1 MDAVLSLVLF
11 FAGIGLLW
19 GGTETVLRRVPRL
32 AGALRVSPLLVTALL
47 LAVMTSL
54 PEFCVSLLASLRGQ
68 AGAAVSNIVGS
79 NFVTLTFVAGL
90 CALWRPITV
99 GPSIR
104 ERESGW
110 MILSAALM
118 LVLALDGRL
127 SRWDGVVLLGAYVPY
142 FLGNLAE
149 AKRQRDGAGEGDG
162 STARF
167 SLLDG
172 VLFVVGVGMVVY
184 GAELI
189 VSHGGKLAMKM
200 GMNETLM
207 GATLYSFGTSLP
219 ELAIA
224 LGAVLKHQEDVTLGE
239 IYASNIFTGLAV
251 MGALCLVAPLPV
263 APLIVGRDLPLLVLA
278 GAMMQMFVTTGG
290 KFVRSEALAVIAL
303 YGLFLAAQF
312 GGFAVSLP

>member
-1 MDAVLSLVLF
+1 MDTILSVVLF

-54 PEFCVSLLASLRGQ
+54 PEFCVSLLASIRGQ

-127 SRWDGVVLLGAYVPY
+127 SRLDGLVLVGAYVPY
-142 FLGNLAE
+142 FMGNLAE
-149 AKRQRDGAGEGDG
+149 AKRQRGAGGT
-162 STARF
+162 TAAGRF
-167 SLLDG
+167 TFLDG
-172 VLFVVGVGMVVY
+172 VLFVAGVGMVVY

-189 VSHGGKLAMKM
+189 VANGGKLALRM

-207 GATLYSFGTSLP
+207 GATLFSFGTSLP

-224 LGAVLKHQEDVTLGE
+224 LGAVIKRQEDVTLGE

-263 APLIVGRDLPLLVLA
+263 APLIVSRDLPLLVLA
-278 GAMMQMFVTTGG
+278 GALMQMFVTTDGR
-290 KFVRSEALAVIAL
+290 FVRSEALAIIAL

-312 GGFAVSLP
+312 GGFTVSLP

>member
-1 MDAVLSLVLF
+1 MDSLLSLLLF
-11 FAGIGLLW
+11 FAGIALLW
-19 GGTETVLRRVPRL
+19 SGTEAVLRRVPRL
-32 AGALRVSPLLVTALL
+32 ASALRVSPLLVTALL

-68 AGAAVSNIVGS
+68 PSAAVSNIVGS

-90 CALWRPITV
+90 CALWRPISV

-110 MILSAALM
+110 MILSSAVL

-127 SRWDGVVLLGAYVPY
+127 SRLDGLILVAAYVPY
-142 FLGNLAE
+142 FCGNLAE
-149 AKRQRDGAGEGDG
+149 ARRQRGAAAADAPAG
-162 STARF
+162 RF
-167 SLLDG
+167 TFLDG
-172 VLFVVGVGMVVY
+172 VIFVAGVAMVVY
-184 GAELI
+184 GADLI
-189 VSHGGKLAMKM
+189 VDHGGRLALKL
-200 GMNETLM
+200 GMNETLT

-263 APLIVGRDLPLLVLA
+263 EPLIVGRDLPLLVLA
-278 GAMMQMFVTTGG
+278 GVLMQMFVSSGAR
-290 KFVRSEALAVIAL
+290 FVRTEAVAVIAL
-303 YGLFLAAQF
+303 YALFLAAQF
-312 GGFAVSLP
+312 GGFAISLP